1 MLTGAGNA
9 MSLSGALW
17 FILMLH
23 IGAGCVAILAGGGAL
38 AVRKGERQHRVFG
51 TVFLAAMLAMCAFAT
66 YLSVLRQP
74 GTIVGGILTAYLVAS
89 AWATVRRAE
98 GRIGAFERIALVV
111 VIACAAG
118 ELTMGWLATRS
129 PNGRFLGYPAP
140 VFYVFGGLA
149 ALAAMVD
156 IKMIRRGGIRGTAR
170 IARHLWR
177 MCTALFIASA
187 SFFLGQQKVMP
198 VSFQGSP
205 ILVVLGV
212 APLALMVFWLCRVL
226 LTRAFEN
233 GIDSQQRTSRPRV
246 FQPIVPHRQ

>member
-1 MLTGAGNA
+1 MLTGNA
-9 MSLSGALW
+9 TSLSGALL
-17 FILMLH
+17 FVLILH

-38 AVRKGERQHRVFG
+38 AARKGERLHRAFG
-51 TVFLAAMLAMCAFAT
+51 TAFLAAMLAMCAFAT

-111 VIACAAG
+111 VIACTAG

-149 ALAAMVD
+149 ALAAMLD
-156 IKMIRRGGIRGTAR
+156 IKMIRRGGIRGAAR

-233 GIDSQQRTSRPRV
+233 GVDSQQRTSRPGF